1 MGRRRVLGAFRWII
15 ANEFILI
22 GVIVSAPKTTLRAL
36 LLAVACLPLG
46 GCDPIFD
53 VAGAYFPAWILC
65 LIVGLVTTMVV
76 REILLRSGIDK
87 HLFWKPIAYSGCF
100 LTVAC
105 WVWLIF
111 FST

>member
-1 MGRRRVLGAFRWII
+1 MRIK
-15 ANEFILI
+15 FILI
-22 GVIVSAPKTTLRAL
+22 DVIVRTSQTSIRTL

-65 LIVGLVTTMVV
+65 LVAGLLVTMAI
-76 REILLRSGIDK
+76 RELLLRAGIDQ
-87 HLFWKPIAYSGCF
+87 HLFWKPIAYTGCF

-105 WVWLIF
+105 WVWLFF

>member
-1 MGRRRVLGAFRWII
+1 M
-15 ANEFILI
+15 
-22 GVIVSAPKTTLRAL
+22 
-36 LLAVACLPLG
+36 LLALACLPLG

-65 LIVGLVTTMVV
+65 LIAGLLATMAV
-76 REILLRSGIDK
+76 REILMRTGIDQ
-87 HLFWKPIAYSGCF
+87 HLIWRPIAYVGCF

-105 WVWLIF
+105 WVWLFF

>member
-1 MGRRRVLGAFRWII
+1 M
-15 ANEFILI
+15 EFILI
-22 GVIVSAPKTTLRAL
+22 HVIVSTVRTFPRVLFLAL
-36 LLAVACLPLG
+36 ACLPLG

-65 LIVGLVTTMVV
+65 LVAGLLSTMAV
-76 REILLRSGIDK
+76 REILLRTGIDQ
-87 HLFWKPIAYSGCF
+87 HLFWRPVAYVGCF

-105 WVWLIF
+105 WVWLFF